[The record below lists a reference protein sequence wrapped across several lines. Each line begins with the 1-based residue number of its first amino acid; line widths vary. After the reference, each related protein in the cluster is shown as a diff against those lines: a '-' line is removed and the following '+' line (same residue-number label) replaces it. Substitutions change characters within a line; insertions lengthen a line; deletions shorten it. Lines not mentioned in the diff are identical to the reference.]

1 MTNDIIDRLSTDES
15 AQCVI
20 LVQEKNSGKEE
31 HLSPTTNHHGLVPIT
46 LFEADAVTGLQLHL
60 IGKFCPFTI
69 MSFGNLGSATT
80 FLEIHEDN
88 LRFGR
93 CFFISPRIIHIL
105 NF

>member
-31 HLSPTTNHHGLVPIT
+31 HLSPSNHHGLVPIT
-46 LFEADAVTGLQLHL
+46 LFEADTVTGLQLRL
-60 IGKFCPFTI
+60 SGKFCPLTI
-69 MSFGNLGSATT
+69 MNFDNLGSATT
-80 FLEIHEDN
+80 FLEIHNDN

-93 CFFISPRIIHIL
+93 CFSSAL
-105 NF
+105 E